1 MMKLK
6 TIKLLISLCL
16 LWIVGLMLWHF
27 QAPIKDKLASVF
39 PSFGYVYL
47 SADASLRQIKSNTDI
62 EQIAWESLIPPQHR
76 QVIRQYQTPTAMNL
90 AENILLSLNAS
101 TDEAYREAMFST
113 EIVEQ
118 RIGTTGAISGFIVP
132 LEVEDHQT
140 LLSFFFV
147 PYFGACTHYPP
158 PPPNQMIYVR
168 LADDFK
174 IPDLNQAYT
183 ITGRFISGLYEDP
196 LGTSAYKLELM
207 SIQKFVGQPDD
218 FREH

>member
-1 MMKLK
+1 MKLK
-6 TIKLLISLCL
+6 TIKLLITLCL
-16 LWIVGLMLWHF
+16 LWIVWILIWHF
-27 QAPIKDKLASVF
+27 QAPIKDRLALVF
-39 PSFGYVYL
+39 PSFSYVYL
-47 SADASLRQIKSNTDI
+47 SADESLRQIKSNSRI

-76 QVIRQYQTPTAMNL
+76 QVLQRYQTPTAMNL

-101 TDEAYREAMFST
+101 TDQAYRNAMFST

-118 RIGTTGAISGFIVP
+118 YIDTIGSISGFIVP
-132 LEVEDHQT
+132 LEVADHRT

-158 PPPNQMIYVR
+158 PPPNQIIYVR

-196 LGTSAYKLELM
+196 LGTSAYQLELM